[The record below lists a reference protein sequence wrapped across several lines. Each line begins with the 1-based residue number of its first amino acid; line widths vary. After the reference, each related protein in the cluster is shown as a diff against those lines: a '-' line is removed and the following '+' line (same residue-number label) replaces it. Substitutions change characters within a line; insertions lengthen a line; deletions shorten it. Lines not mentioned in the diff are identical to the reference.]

1 MRTMLQSF
9 HKLLGGVGGALML
22 VLGVSAPA
30 GFSAEPTPP
39 ASPPLRAFP
48 SAEGFGARATGGRGG
63 EVYHVTNL
71 RDAGPG
77 SFRDAVSKGRRIVVF
92 DMGGI
97 VRLLSN
103 VTASSDLTLAG
114 QTAPGEGIAI
124 YGHSVSFSGFH
135 NVIVR
140 YLRFRQG
147 VGGDPAKSSLNLAD
161 SSNMIFDHVSI
172 EWGRW
177 DNLNVS
183 QGSHTITFQYCLI
196 GESLEPEHYGAR
208 IASAADI
215 TLSHNLWIDNLSYNP
230 RARGAI
236 QYINNVVYNW
246 GVGGLVGGRTSTD
259 HRLDVIGNYFI
270 KGPSS
275 NDRFVSQFA
284 ATDRVYQT
292 GNYVD
297 LVREGQLNGRPVVP
311 GDFADAGGAPTFVA
325 QPLLQP
331 PVPVRVDTAADAYR
345 KIVAGAG
352 CSLHR
357 DSVDTRLIADLLSLS
372 LKGRIIRDEATV
384 HGIGAVKGGATPVSS
399 VSDGL
404 SDDWKIS
411 HGLDPKDPKAA
422 HGDYNRD
429 GYNNLDD
436 YLNELAGD
444 GPAR

>member
-1 MRTMLQSF
+1 MFQSI
-9 HKLLGGVGGALML
+9 HKMIGGIGGGLALVASL
-22 VLGVSAPA
+22 SALTTFA
-30 GFSAEPTPP
+30 AEPVPP
-39 ASPPLRAFP
+39 APRPLLAFP
-48 SAEGFGARATGGRGG
+48 SAEGFGALATGGRGG

-77 SFRDAVSKGRRIVVF
+77 SFRDAVSKGPRIVVF
-92 DMGGI
+92 DVGGI

-124 YGHSVSFSGFH
+124 YGHSVSFSGFQ

-140 YLRFRQG
+140 FLRFRQG
-147 VGGDPAKSSLNLAD
+147 VGGDRAKGSLILAD

-177 DNLNVS
+177 DNLNVT
-183 QGSHTITFQYCLI
+183 QGSHAITFQYCLI
-196 GESLEPEHYGAR
+196 GESLEPQRFGALFD
-208 IASAADI
+208 SATDI
-215 TLSHNLWIDNLSYNP
+215 TLSHNLWIDNQSRNP
-230 RARGAI
+230 KAKGAI

-246 GVGGLVGGRTSTD
+246 GTAGLVGGHTSAD
-259 HRLDVIGNYFI
+259 HWLDVIGNYFI

-275 NDRFVSQFA
+275 NDRFVGQFT
-284 ATDRVYQT
+284 ATDRVYQA

-297 LVREGQLNGRPVVP
+297 LLREGQLNGRPVVAA
-311 GDFADAGGAPTFVA
+311 DFADAGGAPTLLT
-325 QPLLQP
+325 QPRLHP
-331 PVPVRVDTAADAYR
+331 PVPVRVDTAEDAYT

-357 DSVDTRLIADLLSLS
+357 DSVDKRLIADLTSLS
-372 LKGRIIRDEATV
+372 IKGRIIRDEATV
-384 HGIGAVKGGATPVSS
+384 HGIGTVKGGPAPVST
-399 VSDGL
+399 VRDGL
-404 SDDWKIS
+404 SDAWKIS
-411 HGLDPKDPKAA
+411 HGLDPQDPKTVR
-422 HGDYNRD
+422 GDYNRD
-429 GYNNLDD
+429 GYNNLED

>member
-1 MRTMLQSF
+1 MFQSF
-9 HKLLGGVGGALML
+9 HQLLGGIGRGVALAL
-22 VLGVSAPA
+22 SASAPA
-30 GFSAEPTPP
+30 AYCAEAMPPNTPP
-39 ASPPLRAFP
+39 ILAFP
-48 SAEGFGARATGGRGG
+48 SAEGFGARATGGRGS

-77 SFRDAVSKGRRIVVF
+77 SFRDAVSKGPRIVVF
-92 DMGGI
+92 DVGGI

-103 VTASSDLTLAG
+103 VTTSSDLTLAG

-140 YLRFRQG
+140 FLRFRQG

-172 EWGRW
+172 EWGRG
-177 DNLNVS
+177 DNLNVT

-196 GESLEPEHYGAR
+196 GESLEPERYGAR
-208 IASAADI
+208 IVSAADI
-215 TLSHNLWIDNLSYNP
+215 TLSHNLWIDNQSYNP

-246 GVGGLVGGRTSTD
+246 GVGGLVGGRTSTN

-275 NDRFVSQFA
+275 NNRFVGQFT

-297 LVREGQLNGRPVVP
+297 LMREGQLNGRPVVP
-311 GDFADAGGAPTFVA
+311 ADFADTGGSPTFVA

-331 PVPVRVDTAADAYR
+331 PVPVRVDTAEDAYQ

-357 DSVDTRLIADLLSLS
+357 DSVDIRLIADLVSLS

-384 HGIGAVKGGATPVSS
+384 HGIGAIKGGTAPVSIMR
-399 VSDGL
+399 DGL

-411 HGLDPKDPKAA
+411 HGLDPKDPKTA

-429 GYNNLDD
+429 GYNNLED